1 MSNPLDVIRDADA
14 GLFEQ
19 MSNTR
24 ELAFQEGALSPKH
37 KILIALAIDVV
48 EQSEGGVR
56 SLALQAL
63 KAGVTQDEIMETLR
77 VAYHICGVGCIYTAA
92 RGLQGVFESVS
103 ETQ

>member
-14 GLFEQ
+14 ELFEQ

-24 ELAFQEGALSPKH
+24 GLAFQEGALSQKH

-48 EQSEGGVR
+48 EHSEGGVH

-63 KAGVTQDEIMETLR
+63 QAGATRAEIMETLR
-77 VAYHICGVGCIYTAA
+77 VAYLICGIGCIYTAA
-92 RGLQGVFESVS
+92 SGLQGVFD
-103 ETQ
+103 

>member
-14 GLFEQ
+14 ELFEQ

-24 ELAFQEGALSPKH
+24 GLAFQEGALSQKH

-48 EQSEGGVR
+48 EHSEGGVR

-63 KAGVTQDEIMETLR
+63 KAGATQAEIMETLR
-77 VAYHICGVGCIYTAA
+77 VAYHICGVGCLFAAA
-92 RGLQGVFESVS
+92 RGLQGVFE
-103 ETQ
+103 